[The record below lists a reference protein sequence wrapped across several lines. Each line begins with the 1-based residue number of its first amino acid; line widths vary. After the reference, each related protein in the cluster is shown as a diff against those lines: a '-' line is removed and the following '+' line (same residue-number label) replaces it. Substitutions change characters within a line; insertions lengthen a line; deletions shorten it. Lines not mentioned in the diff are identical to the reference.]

1 MAKTFP
7 STATFTWAK
16 STFPLW
22 LNTAGFFFY
31 CSLVLFFGFGLI
43 PNFTPLENWQFNV
56 GGMALVF
63 LLDWLLNTFYTGFIP
78 QGRIVVTQQKM
89 ELISLKGRVEHTI
102 NYQNVKGLRVH
113 DGVQFSLFRFISKH
127 RLVIV
132 EMAFKDGSTMKF
144 EAVKWSATE
153 KATDMEGMLFS
164 LAE

>member
-1 MAKTFP
+1 MAKTYP

-16 STFPLW
+16 STLPLW
-22 LNTAGFFFY
+22 TNTAGFFVY

-56 GGMALVF
+56 GGMVLVF
-63 LLDWLLNTFYTGFIP
+63 LLDWLLNTFYTGYKP
-78 QGRIVVTQQKM
+78 QGRIVVMQQKM
-89 ELISLKGRVEHTI
+89 ELVSLKGRVEHSI

-132 EMAFKDGSTMKF
+132 EMLFKDGSTMKF
-144 EAVKWSATE
+144 EAVKWSVNE
-153 KATDMEGMLFS
+153 KGADIEGMMFS
-164 LAE
+164 LSE